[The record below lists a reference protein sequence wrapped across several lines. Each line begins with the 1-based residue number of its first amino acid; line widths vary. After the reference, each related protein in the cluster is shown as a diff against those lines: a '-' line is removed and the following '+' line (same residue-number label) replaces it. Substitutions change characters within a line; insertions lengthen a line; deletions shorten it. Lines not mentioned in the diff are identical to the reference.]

1 MSASI
6 SSLFSS
12 AEIKTVIGQAQQR
25 IDAPITLE
33 QSQIKADQAQISA
46 LGKIKGAVSSLNGS
60 LSTLMDPASINPM
73 VASVSNT
80 NATAVVTSSAAAG
93 SYNLSGIKLAKS
105 QEIYSKT
112 YGSASAK
119 LGSGSGGLTF
129 SFASGKSA
137 TISLSS
143 SQDTLANVAA
153 AVNQANKGIVASVV
167 QTASGAKLV
176 FQSTSAGS
184 GQAFSLSG
192 SGAFSGVKYGSGSGT
207 TFTLAQTARDA
218 SFSVNGVPVTENS
231 NTNIGLVKGVTLSLS
246 ASGSTTVNVTQ
257 SANSLSS
264 ALSSFTSQ
272 MNSAISTISKEIA
285 FTPSTASASGN
296 GSKAASAGPLLG
308 NVQVQQFKQDL
319 ISGIAAAA
327 GSGISAGSLGFSIS
341 SSGKVAFSATQFSAA
356 YQKNPAAVDNLVKQ
370 IGTAIQTVVSG
381 AVGSGTTKSTRSG
394 SGSGA
399 LGSGFIGASTTDLN
413 STVSSLKSEI
423 NQQMILGNQQITNIE
438 NQFNAAINGTSGANS
453 TLAYL
458 GALLNT
464 TTKNGSGG

>member
-33 QSQIKADQAQISA
+33 QSQIKTDEAQISA
-46 LGKIKGAVSSLNGS
+46 LGKVKGAISSLNGA
-60 LSTLMDPASINPM
+60 LSTLMDPASVNPM
-73 VASVSNT
+73 VASVSNN
-80 NATAVVTSSAAAG
+80 NATAVVTSSAVAG

-112 YGSASAK
+112 YASASAK

-137 TISLSS
+137 TISLAS
-143 SQDTLANVAA
+143 SQDSLTSVAS
-153 AVNQANKGIVASVV
+153 AVNQAKAGVTASVV

-176 FQSTSAGS
+176 FQGTSAGS
-184 GQAFSLSG
+184 GQAFTVSG
-192 SGAFSGVKYGSGSGT
+192 SGAFSGVKYGSGSGA
-207 TFTLAQTARDA
+207 TFTLAQSARNA

-231 NTNIGLVKGVTLSLS
+231 NTNIGLVTGVTLSLS
-246 ASGSTTVNVTQ
+246 ASGSATVNVTQ
-257 SANSLSS
+257 SAKSLSS
-264 ALSSFTSQ
+264 TLSSFTSQ
-272 MNSAISTISKEIA
+272 LNTAISTISKEIA
-285 FTPSTASASGN
+285 YTPAKTSSSAS
-296 GSKAASAGPLLG
+296 GSKAASVGPLLG
-308 NVQVQQFKQDL
+308 NVQVQQLKQEL
-319 ISGIAAAA
+319 IASIAGAA

-341 SSGKVAFSATQFSAA
+341 SSGKVSFSSTQFSSA

-370 IGTAIQTVVSG
+370 IGTAVKAVVSG
-381 AVGSGTTKSTRSG
+381 AIGSGPTTSSNSG
-394 SGSGA
+394 SGSGT

-423 NQQMILGNQQITNIE
+423 EQQMLLGNQQITNIE
-438 NQFNAAINGTSGANS
+438 NQFNAAISGTSGANS

-458 GALLNT
+458 GALLST
-464 TTKNGSGG
+464 TTKSGSGG

>member
-60 LSTLMDPASINPM
+60 LSTLMDPTSVNPM
-73 VASVSNT
+73 VASVSNKS
-80 NATAVVTSSAAAG
+80 ATAVVTSSAVAG

-105 QEIYSKT
+105 QEIYSAT
-112 YGSASAK
+112 YASASAK

-129 SFASGKSA
+129 SFANGTSTKIG
-137 TISLSS
+137 LLS

-153 AVNQANKGIVASVV
+153 AVNQANKGIAASVV
-167 QTASGAKLV
+167 QTSGGAKLV
-176 FQSTSAGS
+176 FRSTSAGS
-184 GQAFSLSG
+184 GQAFGLSG
-192 SGAFSGVKYGSGSGT
+192 SGAFSGVKYGSGSGA
-207 TFTLAQTARDA
+207 TFTLAQSARNA

-231 NTNIGLVKGVTLSLS
+231 NTGIDLVKGVTLNLS
-246 ASGSTTVNVTQ
+246 ASGSATVNVTQ

-272 MNSAISTISKEIA
+272 LNTAISTLSKEIA
-285 FTPSTASASGN
+285 YTPGKTSSSASG
-296 GSKAASAGPLLG
+296 SKVASAGPLLG
-308 NVQVQQFKQDL
+308 NVQVQQLKQEL
-319 ISGIAAAA
+319 IASIADAA

-341 SSGKVAFSATQFSAA
+341 SAGSISFSSTKFSSA
-356 YQKNPAAVDNLVKQ
+356 YQKNPTAVDSLVKQ
-370 IGTAIQTVVSG
+370 IGAAVKEVVSG
-381 AVGSGTTKSTRSG
+381 AIGSSSTTGSNSG

-423 NQQMILGNQQITNIE
+423 VQQTLLGNQQITNIE

-464 TTKNGSGG
+464 TTKSGSGG